1 MESTGY
7 RPNRGIK
14 ELYLFIFES
23 IGTSELLLIG
33 IVALIFLGPRRM
45 PDMAR
50 KIGKMM
56 ADFRSATN
64 EFKQTWEREVNF
76 EEEAKALRDLD
87 SPDKYNDSPYPV
99 ARENTIVNNELENKA
114 PKDIALPEIKAVDPA
129 VFQGL
134 QASQAEPEPT
144 EGKQSVVDVNDK
156 RNWL

>member
-1 MESTGY
+1 M
-7 RPNRGIK
+7 
-14 ELYLFIFES
+14 YLFIFES

-45 PDMAR
+45 PEMAR

-76 EEEAKALRDLD
+76 EEESKALRDLD
-87 SPDKYNDSPYPV
+87 EPETYGSSPYPV
-99 ARENTIVNNELENKA
+99 SRENSILNAELEPESPKA
-114 PKDIALPEIKAVDPA
+114 IAPPEIKAVDPS
-129 VFQGL
+129 VFHDL
-134 QASQAEPEPT
+134 QSPSTDLEQPEH
-144 EGKQSVVDVNDK
+144 KHAVVDVNDK